1 MSLLEEKEEEEEKQE
16 MEERDR
22 KEKDERGRRRT
33 QGGGGGG
40 GALPNGGCLLG
51 VNGARENPE
60 RLSHLTYRETAFQ
73 HKYSSLQLLKDKLVS
88 EVCFMVCSSYL
99 GNISWSPQLTVM
111 IEHCMILNDNSGLHK
126 L

>member
-1 MSLLEEKEEEEEKQE
+1 M
-16 MEERDR
+16 
-22 KEKDERGRRRT
+22 
-33 QGGGGGG
+33 
-40 GALPNGGCLLG
+40 LG

-99 GNISWSPQLTVM
+99 GNISWSPQLTVI
-111 IEHCMILNDNSGLHK
+111 IEHCMILNDVSVAQIVASWRPGCKKMEREWENEEEMVRE
-126 L
+126 